1 MMNRIFS
8 ILILLL
14 LSTTV
19 MLAADIKLNTRNLP
33 TDAVNEARKKT
44 AEIMD
49 KLSLTN
55 DSIRENIQIVITNR
69 YLELREIHQ
78 NYDERNKKIEAMGLP
93 KEKAADELERSYYQ
107 YNSDL
112 YRSRF
117 GYIAW
122 LSFYLNNEQVETI
135 KDAMTYN
142 LFQVRYND
150 FLDLLPNL
158 TESDK
163 NRVHHWL
170 VEAREFSM
178 DFETPRKMRQ
188 MFTKYR
194 GRINN
199 YLSSRGYDLRKATE
213 DQEARKMKK

>member
-1 MMNRIFS
+1 MMNRILSLLTLFFFS
-8 ILILLL
+8 VVV
-14 LSTTV
+14 S
-19 MLAADIKLNTRNLP
+19 AADIKLNTRNLP
-33 TDAVNEARKKT
+33 ANVVTEAQQKT
-44 AEIMD
+44 AKVMD
-49 KLSLTN
+49 KLLLAN

-69 YLELREIHQ
+69 YLELREIHL
-78 NYDERNKKIEAMGLP
+78 NYDKRNKTIEARGLP
-93 KEKAADELERSYYQ
+93 KEVEAEELERSYYQ

-117 GYIAW
+117 GYEAW
-122 LSFYLNNEQVETI
+122 LSFYLNDKQVETI

-142 LFQVRYND
+142 LFHIRYDD
-150 FLDLLPNL
+150 FMDLLPNL
-158 TESDK
+158 TGADK
-163 NRVHHWL
+163 NRVYHWL

-213 DQEARKMKK
+213 EQEARKMKNK

>member
-1 MMNRIFS
+1 MMNRLYFLFIAIIFS
-8 ILILLL
+8 
-14 LSTTV
+14 TV
-19 MLAADIKLNTRNLP
+19 IFATEQKMNTRNLP
-33 TDAVNEARKKT
+33 TEAVAEAQKK
-44 AEIMD
+44 AAKIID

-55 DSIRENIQIVITNR
+55 DSICENIKIVVTNR

-78 NYDERNKKIEAMGLP
+78 KYDERNAKIEAAGFS
-93 KEKAADELERSYYQ
+93 KEKKAEELERSYYQ

-122 LSFYLNNEQVETI
+122 LSFYLNDEQVEVV

-142 LFQVRYND
+142 LFHVRYND
-150 FLDLLPNL
+150 FLDLLPDL
-158 TESDK
+158 TKAEK

-170 VEAREFSM
+170 AEAREFSM

-199 YLSSRGYDLRKATE
+199 YLAARGYDLRKATE
-213 DQEARKMKK
+213 EQQGRRMKK

>member
-1 MMNRIFS
+1 MMNRILSLLTLFFFS
-8 ILILLL
+8 VVV
-14 LSTTV
+14 S
-19 MLAADIKLNTRNLP
+19 AADIKLNTRNLP
-33 TDAVNEARKKT
+33 ANVVTEAQQKT
-44 AEIMD
+44 AKVMD
-49 KLSLTN
+49 KLLLAN

-69 YLELREIHQ
+69 YLELREIHL
-78 NYDERNKKIEAMGLP
+78 NYDKRNKSIEARGLP
-93 KEKAADELERSYYQ
+93 KEVEAEELERSYYQ

-117 GYIAW
+117 GYEAW
-122 LSFYLNNEQVETI
+122 LSFYLNDKQVEMI

-142 LFQVRYND
+142 LFHIRYDD
-150 FLDLLPNL
+150 FMDLLPNL
-158 TESDK
+158 TGADK
-163 NRVHHWL
+163 NRVYHWL
-170 VEAREFSM
+170 VEAREFCM

-213 DQEARKMKK
+213 EQEARKMKNK

>member
-1 MMNRIFS
+1 MNKLFILSVLLFFS
-8 ILILLL
+8 
-14 LSTTV
+14 V
-19 MLAADIKLNTRNLP
+19 CVCAADIEVNTRNYS
-33 TDAVNEARKKT
+33 
-44 AEIMD
+44 AEIVTEAKQKATEVTK
-49 KLSLTN
+49 KLTLIN
-55 DSIRENIQIVITNR
+55 DSIHENILIVITNR

-78 NYDERNKKIEAMGLP
+78 KYDERNKIIEETNLT
-93 KEKAADELERSYYQ
+93 KEAKEQELERSYYQ

-117 GYIAW
+117 GYVSW
-122 LSFYLNNEQVETI
+122 LSFYLDDSQIEII

-142 LFQVRYND
+142 MLHIRYND
-150 FLDLLPNL
+150 FLTLLPNM
-158 TESDK
+158 TDADK
-163 NRVHHWL
+163 NRVYNWL

-199 YLSSRGYDLRKATE
+199 YLSYRGYDISE
-213 DQEARKMKK
+213 KK

>member
-1 MMNRIFS
+1 MNRILSLLTLFFFS
-8 ILILLL
+8 VVV
-14 LSTTV
+14 S
-19 MLAADIKLNTRNLP
+19 AADIKLNTRNLP
-33 TDAVNEARKKT
+33 ANVVTEAQQKT
-44 AEIMD
+44 AKVMD
-49 KLSLTN
+49 KLLLAN

-69 YLELREIHQ
+69 YLELREIHL
-78 NYDERNKKIEAMGLP
+78 NYDKRNKTIEARGLP
-93 KEKAADELERSYYQ
+93 KEVEAEELERSYYQ

-117 GYIAW
+117 GYEAW
-122 LSFYLNNEQVETI
+122 LSFYLNDKQVEMI

-142 LFQVRYND
+142 LFHIRYDD
-150 FLDLLPNL
+150 FMDLLPNL
-158 TESDK
+158 TGADK
-163 NRVHHWL
+163 NRVYHWL

-213 DQEARKMKK
+213 EQEARKMKNK

>member
-1 MMNRIFS
+1 MMNRIIFLFILFLFS
-8 ILILLL
+8 VTI
-14 LSTTV
+14 S
-19 MLAADIKLNTRNLP
+19 AADIKLNTRNLP
-33 TDAVNEARKKT
+33 TEAVSEAKQRAAKVL
-44 AEIMD
+44 A

-55 DSIRENIQIVITNR
+55 DSIRENIQIVVTNR
-69 YLELREIHQ
+69 YLELREIHHR
-78 NYDERNKKIEAMGLP
+78 YEERNKEIEATDLS
-93 KEKAADELERSYYQ
+93 KEKKAEELERSYYQ

-122 LSFYLNNEQVETI
+122 LSFYLDDEQVETV

-142 LFQVRYND
+142 LFHVRYND

-158 TESDK
+158 TKAEK
-163 NRVHHWL
+163 NRVYNWL
-170 VEAREFSM
+170 IEAREFSM

-213 DQEARKMKK
+213 DQKARQMKNK

>member
-1 MMNRIFS
+1 MNRILSLLTLFFFS
-8 ILILLL
+8 VVV
-14 LSTTV
+14 S
-19 MLAADIKLNTRNLP
+19 AADIKLNTRNLP
-33 TDAVNEARKKT
+33 ANVVTEAQQKT
-44 AEIMD
+44 AKVMD
-49 KLSLTN
+49 KLLLPN

-69 YLELREIHQ
+69 
-78 NYDERNKKIEAMGLP
+78 
-93 KEKAADELERSYYQ
+93 
-107 YNSDL
+107 
-112 YRSRF
+112 
-117 GYIAW
+117 
-122 LSFYLNNEQVETI
+122 LNDKQVETI

-142 LFQVRYND
+142 LFHIRYDD
-150 FLDLLPNL
+150 FMDLLPNL

-163 NRVHHWL
+163 NRVYHWL

-213 DQEARKMKK
+213 EQEARKMKNK

>member
-33 TDAVNEARKKT
+33 ADAVNEARKKT

-49 KLSLTN
+49 RLSLTN

-150 FLDLLPNL
+150 FLDLL
-158 TESDK
+158 S
-163 NRVHHWL
+163 
-170 VEAREFSM
+170 A
-178 DFETPRKMRQ
+178 
-188 MFTKYR
+188 
-194 GRINN
+194 
-199 YLSSRGYDLRKATE
+199 
-213 DQEARKMKK
+213 

>member
-1 MMNRIFS
+1 MNRILSLLTLFFFS
-8 ILILLL
+8 VVV
-14 LSTTV
+14 S
-19 MLAADIKLNTRNLP
+19 AADIKLNTRNLP
-33 TDAVNEARKKT
+33 ANAVTEAQQKT
-44 AEIMD
+44 AKVMD
-49 KLSLTN
+49 KLLLAN

-69 YLELREIHQ
+69 YLELREIHL
-78 NYDERNKKIEAMGLP
+78 NYDERNKTIEARGLP
-93 KEKAADELERSYYQ
+93 KEVEAEELERSYYQ

-117 GYIAW
+117 GYEAW
-122 LSFYLNNEQVETI
+122 LSFYLNDKQVETI

-142 LFQVRYND
+142 LFHIRYDD
-150 FLDLLPNL
+150 FMDLLPNL
-158 TESDK
+158 TGADK
-163 NRVHHWL
+163 NRVYHWL

-213 DQEARKMKK
+213 EQEARKMKNK